1 MIESNRSLFFS
12 SKPSISAC
20 ASIAGPKEGKGPLGN
35 FFDVILEEDL
45 LGQISWE
52 MGESEMLRRTA
63 ELCCE
68 KGNLS
73 IANVDAFLSG
83 DLNNQ
88 IIASTFAARALET
101 PFFGIYGA
109 CSTFVESLL
118 LGAMMVDGGY
128 RNNVLCAASSHFCTA
143 ERQFR
148 YPLELGTQRPPSAQW
163 TATAAGAVLIDCNT
177 ESSIAHISSGTIG
190 KVVDRHIKDANH
202 MGAAMAPAVCDTICA
217 HFKGTNTSH
226 EDYDLIATGDLG
238 WIGRNILMEL
248 LKERNMKIPDEKL
261 IDCGAS
267 MYYAEQDTH
276 AGGSGAGCI
285 ASVTCAKLL
294 QEINNGTNKR
304 ILIVGSGALL
314 SWTSSQQG
322 ESIPGIAYA
331 AVLEGKTN
339 G

>member
-1 MIESNRSLFFS
+1 MTESGRSIFFS

-20 ASIAGPKEGKGPLGN
+20 ASIAGPKEGKGRFGDL
-35 FFDVILEEDL
+35 FDIVLEEDL

-63 ELCCE
+63 ELCC
-68 KGNLS
+68 KKIGLS
-73 IANVDAFLSG
+73 ISDAEAFLSG
-83 DLNNQ
+83 DLNKQ
-88 IIASTFAARALET
+88 IIASTFAARALEV
-101 PFFGIYGA
+101 PFFGLYGA

-118 LGAMMVDGGY
+118 LGAMLVDGGY
-128 RNNVLCAASSHFCTA
+128 RKNALCAASSHFCTA

-163 TATAAGAVLIDCNT
+163 TATAAGAVLV
-177 ESSIAHISSGTIG
+177 SHSSAKSIARITAGTIG

-217 HFKGTNTSH
+217 HFKGTNTTH
-226 EDYDLIATGDLG
+226 KDYDLIATGDLG
-238 WIGRNILMEL
+238 WIGKNILMEL
-248 LKERNMKIPDEKL
+248 LKEHDLQIPDEKL

-285 ASVTCAKLL
+285 AAVTCAKLL
-294 QEINNGTNKR
+294 REIEDSRLKR

-331 AVLEGKTN
+331 AVLEGEPN
-339 G
+339 E

>member
-1 MIESNRSLFFS
+1 MMDCGRSLRFS
-12 SKPSISAC
+12 SKPVISAC
-20 ASIAGPKEGKGPLGN
+20 ASIAGPKEGKGP
-35 FFDVILEEDL
+35 FAEMFDEILEDDL

-63 ELCCE
+63 ELCCR
-68 KGNLS
+68 KGGIPVS
-73 IANVDAFLSG
+73 DVEAFLSG

-101 PFFGIYGA
+101 PFLGVYGA
-109 CSTFVESLL
+109 CSSFTEAVI
-118 LGAMMVDGGY
+118 LGSIMVDGGY
-128 RNNVLCAASSHFCTA
+128 RKNALCAASSHFCTA

-163 TATAAGAVLIDCNT
+163 TATATGAVLIHSCRDKPL
-177 ESSIAHISSGTIG
+177 ARVVSGTIG
-190 KVVDRHIKDANH
+190 KVVDRRIKDANH

-217 HFKGTNTSH
+217 HFHGTGTTH
-226 EDYDLIATGDLG
+226 DDYDLIATGDLG
-238 WIGRNILMEL
+238 WIGRDILSEL
-248 LKERNMKIPDEKL
+248 LKESGTEIPAEKL

-267 MYYAEQDTH
+267 LYYAEQDTH

-285 ASVTCAKLL
+285 ASVTCAKILREISEGKYRRVLL
-294 QEINNGTNKR
+294 
-304 ILIVGSGALL
+304 VGSGALL

-331 AVLEGKTN
+331 VELEGKQN